1 MDKYQLRQLLQE
13 LLSLPAENEVVEFKS
28 ATNDFHFDK
37 IGKYFSAICNEAN
50 LMHAECGWL
59 IFGISPDHK
68 VVGTNYRAGNRSSL
82 DSLKGEIGSKTTN
95 RITFLEI
102 YEVTVDQHRV
112 LMLQIPPAP
121 RGIPVAWNGHY
132 YGRDGEEISPLNL
145 EEIERIR
152 NQSKKVDWSAEVCP
166 GARISDLDA
175 KALQV
180 ARANFKTKNPR
191 LISDVDL
198 WDDITFL
205 NKAKI
210 CVNGQ
215 ITRAAIILLGK
226 PESERFIA
234 PAISRITWV
243 LRDKENQERDY
254 AHFTCPLLTT
264 VDEVYSKIRNLRYRY
279 MHDEKSLFPEE
290 VDQYNPLSIREA
302 LNNCIAHQNYSLGGR
317 INIVEHED
325 GYLTFTNLGDF
336 LPGSIENVINS
347 DSPPEHYR
355 NGFLSSAMTNL
366 NMIDTIGS
374 GIKRMFNLQKERYFP
389 MPDYDIGGERVRVTL
404 TGKVLDMDYARVLAR
419 NPDLSLVEIMM
430 LDKIQKKKKL
440 LESEVLHL
448 KEKGLIE
455 GRKPN
460 YHISFSVAKNTDQRA
475 VYIKNRA
482 FKDQH
487 YKDLI
492 LKFIDQY
499 GSASKEDIDRL
510 ILDILPSVLND
521 KQKGNKVR
529 NLIYSMSKRDRS
541 IVNQGTNRN
550 PKWIRKSQNYG

>member
-1 MDKYQLRQLLQE
+1 
-13 LLSLPAENEVVEFKS
+13 
-28 ATNDFHFDK
+28 
-37 IGKYFSAICNEAN
+37 
-50 LMHAECGWL
+50 
-59 IFGISPDHK
+59 
-68 VVGTNYRAGNRSSL
+68 
-82 DSLKGEIGSKTTN
+82 
-95 RITFLEI
+95 
-102 YEVTVDQHRV
+102 
-112 LMLQIPPAP
+112 
-121 RGIPVAWNGHY
+121 
-132 YGRDGEEISPLNL
+132 

-215 ITRAAIILLGK
+215 IIRAAIILLGK
-226 PESERFIA
+226 PETERFIA

-264 VDEVYSKIRNLRYRY
+264 VDEVYSKIKNLRYRY

-389 MPDYDIGGERVRVTL
+389 MPDYDIGGERVKVTL
-404 TGKVLDMDYARVLAR
+404 PGKVLDMDYARVL
-419 NPDLSLVEIMM
+419 
-430 LDKIQKKKKL
+430 
-440 LESEVLHL
+440 
-448 KEKGLIE
+448 
-455 GRKPN
+455 
-460 YHISFSVAKNTDQRA
+460 
-475 VYIKNRA
+475 
-482 FKDQH
+482 
-487 YKDLI
+487 
-492 LKFIDQY
+492 
-499 GSASKEDIDRL
+499 
-510 ILDILPSVLND
+510 
-521 KQKGNKVR
+521 
-529 NLIYSMSKRDRS
+529 
-541 IVNQGTNRN
+541 
-550 PKWIRKSQNYG
+550 